1 MNNKKRSEI
10 LLKLID
16 EVYDQ
21 YQDAWNFINS
31 SMVDICREKNVL
43 TTPPSPWS
51 GIFYFVWLF
60 FGVIFIVIY
69 DLVCLAVTDLNW
81 KSCSWL
87 YVSNV
92 VRNSTKKQTPDV
104 IKEELLDSLKERS
117 NEKEPE
123 QYSNWGY
130 RDNLFIYFF
139 L

>member
-43 TTPPSPWS
+43 PTPPPPWS
-51 GIFYFVWLF
+51 GIFYFVSLF

-69 DLVCLAVTDLNW
+69 DLVCFAVTNLNW

-104 IKEELLDSLKERS
+104 IKEELLNSLKERN
-117 NEKEPE
+117 NEKDPE
-123 QYSNWGY
+123 
-130 RDNLFIYFF
+130 
-139 L
+139 